1 MGSFIANAQNY
12 NVVTEN
18 EVAVVLSH
26 YNSDFVFSIVDEAM
40 KKRFTQ
46 VPIVAIPNVVG
57 AWEQNFKAIL
67 AQYGTDSKEEILR
80 VRNETYQEI
89 ISDICREYGL
99 TFTIDDSIDLY
110 SAAYH
115 LYDLFVCK
123 FIDNMTTFFANYIY
137 KERASI
143 YDLLGLADRKKNKDS
158 STIYG
163 KKIYKD
169 IKLAVINAN
178 IDMVV
183 SEICNMDIP
192 FASIVSLVCGNNSEL
207 KRYII
212 SIVSAQSDF
221 MSRVYV
227 PVINSFIRPDIITG
241 IRFKLQDIAMSHDQ
255 AINSSEIEVAVNP
268 NNDEELTDAE

>member
-1 MGSFIANAQNY
+1 MSSFTANMQNY

-26 YNSDFVFSIVDEAM
+26 YNSDFVFSIVDNAM
-40 KKRFTQ
+40 KRRFLE
-46 VPIVAIPNVVG
+46 VPIIAVPNVVG
-57 AWEQNFKAIL
+57 AWEQNFKAIR
-67 AQYGTDSKEEILR
+67 AQYGAENNEEIMR
-80 VRNETYQEI
+80 VRNETYKEI
-89 ISDICREYGL
+89 IDDICGEFKL
-99 TFTIDDSIDLY
+99 SFTIDDTVDLY

-123 FIDNMTTFFANYIY
+123 FIENMTTFFANYIY
-137 KERASI
+137 KERSSI
-143 YDLLGLADRKKNKDS
+143 YDSLGLADKKKNKDS

-183 SEICNMDIP
+183 SEICSIDIP
-192 FASIVSLVCGNNSEL
+192 FASIISLIYGSNSEL

-212 SIVSAQSDF
+212 SIVSADSDF
-221 MSRVYV
+221 MDNVYV
-227 PVINSFIRPDIITG
+227 PVMNSFIRPDIITS
-241 IRFKLQDIAMSHDQ
+241 IRFKLQEIAMAHDQ
-255 AINSSEIEVAVNP
+255 AINGSEIEVAVP
-268 NNDEELTDAE
+268 SSNNDEENA

>member
-1 MGSFIANAQNY
+1 MSSFTANIQNY

-26 YNSDFVFSIVDEAM
+26 YNSDFVFSIVDNAM
-40 KKRFTQ
+40 KRRFLE
-46 VPIVAIPNVVG
+46 VPIIAVPNVVG
-57 AWEQNFKAIL
+57 AWEQNFKAIR
-67 AQYGTDSKEEILR
+67 AQYGAENNEEIMR
-80 VRNETYQEI
+80 VRNETYKEI
-89 ISDICREYGL
+89 IDDICGEFKL
-99 TFTIDDSIDLY
+99 SFTIDDTVDLY

-123 FIDNMTTFFANYIY
+123 FIENMTTFFANYIY
-137 KERASI
+137 KERSSI
-143 YDLLGLADRKKNKDS
+143 YDSLGLADKKKNKDS

-183 SEICNMDIP
+183 SEICSMDIP
-192 FASIVSLVCGNNSEL
+192 FASIISLIYGSNSEL

-212 SIVSAQSDF
+212 SIVSADSDF
-221 MSRVYV
+221 MDNVYV
-227 PVINSFIRPDIITG
+227 PVMNSFIRPDIITS
-241 IRFKLQDIAMSHDQ
+241 IRFKLQEIAMAHDQ
-255 AINSSEIEVAVNP
+255 AINGSEIEVAVP
-268 NNDEELTDAE
+268 SSNNDGENA

>member
-1 MGSFIANAQNY
+1 MSSFTANMQNY

-26 YNSDFVFSIVDEAM
+26 YNSDFVFSIVDNAM
-40 KKRFTQ
+40 KRRFLE
-46 VPIVAIPNVVG
+46 VPIIAVPNVVG
-57 AWEQNFKAIL
+57 AWEQNFKAIR
-67 AQYGTDSKEEILR
+67 AQYGAENNEEIMR
-80 VRNETYQEI
+80 VRNETYKEI
-89 ISDICREYGL
+89 IDDICGEFKL
-99 TFTIDDSIDLY
+99 SFTIDDTVDLY

-123 FIDNMTTFFANYIY
+123 FIENMTTFFANYIY
-137 KERASI
+137 KERSSI
-143 YDLLGLADRKKNKDS
+143 YDSLGLADKKKNKDS

-183 SEICNMDIP
+183 SEICSMDIP
-192 FASIVSLVCGNNSEL
+192 FSSIISLIYGSNSEL

-212 SIVSAQSDF
+212 SIVSADSDF
-221 MSRVYV
+221 MDNVYV
-227 PVINSFIRPDIITG
+227 PVMNSFIRPDIITS
-241 IRFKLQDIAMSHDQ
+241 IRFKLQEIAMAHDQ
-255 AINSSEIEVAVNP
+255 AINGSEIEVAVP
-268 NNDEELTDAE
+268 SSNNDEENA

>member
-1 MGSFIANAQNY
+1 MSSFTANMQNY

-26 YNSDFVFSIVDEAM
+26 YNSDFVFSIVDNAM
-40 KKRFTQ
+40 KRRFLE
-46 VPIVAIPNVVG
+46 VPIIAVPNVVG
-57 AWEQNFKAIL
+57 AWEQNFKAIR
-67 AQYGTDSKEEILR
+67 AQYGAENNEEIMR
-80 VRNETYQEI
+80 VRNETYKEI
-89 ISDICREYGL
+89 IDDICGEFKL
-99 TFTIDDSIDLY
+99 SFTIDDTVDLY

-123 FIDNMTTFFANYIY
+123 FIENMTTFFANYIY
-137 KERASI
+137 KERSSI
-143 YDLLGLADRKKNKDS
+143 YDSLGLADKKKNKDS

-183 SEICNMDIP
+183 SEICSMDIP
-192 FASIVSLVCGNNSEL
+192 FASIISLIYGSNSEL

-212 SIVSAQSDF
+212 SIVSADSDF
-221 MSRVYV
+221 MDNVYV
-227 PVINSFIRPDIITG
+227 PVMNSFIRPDIITS
-241 IRFKLQDIAMSHDQ
+241 IRFKLQEIAMAHDQ
-255 AINSSEIEVAVNP
+255 AINGFEIEVAVP
-268 NNDEELTDAE
+268 SSNNDEENA

>member
-1 MGSFIANAQNY
+1 MSSFTANMQNY

-26 YNSDFVFSIVDEAM
+26 YNSDFVFSIVDNAM
-40 KKRFTQ
+40 KRRFLE
-46 VPIVAIPNVVG
+46 VPIIAVPNVVG
-57 AWEQNFKAIL
+57 AWEQNFKAIR
-67 AQYGTDSKEEILR
+67 AQYGAENNEEIMR
-80 VRNETYQEI
+80 VRNETYKEI
-89 ISDICREYGL
+89 IDDICREFKL
-99 TFTIDDSIDLY
+99 SFTIDDTVDLY

-123 FIDNMTTFFANYIY
+123 FIENMTTFFANYIY
-137 KERASI
+137 KERSSI
-143 YDLLGLADRKKNKDS
+143 YDSLGLADKKKNKDS

-183 SEICNMDIP
+183 SEICSMDIP
-192 FASIVSLVCGNNSEL
+192 FASIISLIYGSNSEL

-212 SIVSAQSDF
+212 SIVSADSDF
-221 MSRVYV
+221 MDNVYV
-227 PVINSFIRPDIITG
+227 PVMNSFIRPDIITS
-241 IRFKLQDIAMSHDQ
+241 IRFKLQEIAMAHDQ
-255 AINSSEIEVAVNP
+255 AINGSEIEVAVP
-268 NNDEELTDAE
+268 SSNNDEENA

>member
-1 MGSFIANAQNY
+1 MSSFTANMQNY

-26 YNSDFVFSIVDEAM
+26 YNSDFVFSIVDNAM
-40 KKRFTQ
+40 KRRFLE
-46 VPIVAIPNVVG
+46 VPIIAVPNVVG
-57 AWEQNFKAIL
+57 AWEQNFKAIR
-67 AQYGTDSKEEILR
+67 AQYGAENNEEIMR
-80 VRNETYQEI
+80 VRNETYKEI
-89 ISDICREYGL
+89 IDDICGEFKL
-99 TFTIDDSIDLY
+99 SFTIDDTVDLY

-123 FIDNMTTFFANYIY
+123 FIENMTTFFANYIY

-143 YDLLGLADRKKNKDS
+143 YDSLGLADKKKNKDS

-183 SEICNMDIP
+183 SEICSMDIP
-192 FASIVSLVCGNNSEL
+192 FTSIISLIYGNNSEL

-212 SIVSAQSDF
+212 SIVSADSDF
-221 MSRVYV
+221 MDNVYV
-227 PVINSFIRPDIITG
+227 PVMNSFIRPDIITS
-241 IRFKLQDIAMSHDQ
+241 IRFKLQEIAMAHDQ
-255 AINSSEIEVAVNP
+255 AINGSEIEVAVP
-268 NNDEELTDAE
+268 SSNNDEENV

>member
-1 MGSFIANAQNY
+1 MSSFTANMQNY

-26 YNSDFVFSIVDEAM
+26 YNSDFVFSIVDNAM
-40 KKRFTQ
+40 KRRFLE
-46 VPIVAIPNVVG
+46 VPIIAVPNVVG
-57 AWEQNFKAIL
+57 AWEQNFKAIR
-67 AQYGTDSKEEILR
+67 AQYGAENNEEIMR
-80 VRNETYQEI
+80 VRNETYKEI
-89 ISDICREYGL
+89 IDDICREFKL
-99 TFTIDDSIDLY
+99 SFTIDDTVDLY

-123 FIDNMTTFFANYIY
+123 FIENMTTFFANYIY

-143 YDLLGLADRKKNKDS
+143 YDSLGLADKKKNKDS

-183 SEICNMDIP
+183 SEICSMDIP
-192 FASIVSLVCGNNSEL
+192 FASIISLIYGNNSEL

-212 SIVSAQSDF
+212 SIVSADSDF
-221 MSRVYV
+221 MDNVYV
-227 PVINSFIRPDIITG
+227 PVMNSFIRPDIITS
-241 IRFKLQDIAMSHDQ
+241 IRFKLQEIAMAHDQ
-255 AINSSEIEVAVNP
+255 AINGSEIEVAVP
-268 NNDEELTDAE
+268 SSNNNEENA

>member
-1 MGSFIANAQNY
+1 MSSFTANMQNY

-26 YNSDFVFSIVDEAM
+26 YNSDFVFSIVDNAM
-40 KKRFTQ
+40 KRRFLE
-46 VPIVAIPNVVG
+46 VPIIAVPNVVG
-57 AWEQNFKAIL
+57 AWEQNFKAIR
-67 AQYGTDSKEEILR
+67 AQYGAENNEEIMR
-80 VRNETYQEI
+80 VRNETYKEI
-89 ISDICREYGL
+89 IDDICGEFKL
-99 TFTIDDSIDLY
+99 SFTIDDTIDLY

-123 FIDNMTTFFANYIY
+123 FIENMTTFFANYIY

-143 YDLLGLADRKKNKDS
+143 YDSLGLADKKKNKDS

-183 SEICNMDIP
+183 SEICSVDIP
-192 FASIVSLVCGNNSEL
+192 FTSIISLIYGNNSEL

-212 SIVSAQSDF
+212 SIVSADSDF
-221 MSRVYV
+221 MDNVYV
-227 PVINSFIRPDIITG
+227 PVMNSFIRPDIITS
-241 IRFKLQDIAMSHDQ
+241 IRFKLQEIAMAHDQ
-255 AINSSEIEVAVNP
+255 AINGSEIEVAVP
-268 NNDEELTDAE
+268 SSNNNEENA

>member
-1 MGSFIANAQNY
+1 MSSFTANMQNY

-26 YNSDFVFSIVDEAM
+26 YNSDFVFSIVDNAM
-40 KKRFTQ
+40 KRRFLE
-46 VPIVAIPNVVG
+46 VPIIAVPNVVG
-57 AWEQNFKAIL
+57 AWEQNFKAIR
-67 AQYGTDSKEEILR
+67 AQYGAENNEEIMR
-80 VRNETYQEI
+80 VRNETYKEI
-89 ISDICREYGL
+89 IDDICGEFKL
-99 TFTIDDSIDLY
+99 SFTIDDTVDLY

-123 FIDNMTTFFANYIY
+123 FIENMTTFFANYIY
-137 KERASI
+137 KERSSI
-143 YDLLGLADRKKNKDS
+143 YDSLGLADKKKNKDS

-183 SEICNMDIP
+183 SEICSMDIP
-192 FASIVSLVCGNNSEL
+192 FASIISLIYGSNSEL

-212 SIVSAQSDF
+212 SIVSADSDF
-221 MSRVYV
+221 MDNVYV
-227 PVINSFIRPDIITG
+227 PVMNSFIRPDIITS
-241 IRFKLQDIAMSHDQ
+241 IRFKLQEIAMAHDQ
-255 AINSSEIEVAVNP
+255 AINGSEIEVAVPSSN
-268 NNDEELTDAE
+268 NNDEENV

>member
-1 MGSFIANAQNY
+1 MSSFTANMQNY

-26 YNSDFVFSIVDEAM
+26 YNSDFVFSIVDNAM
-40 KKRFTQ
+40 KRRFLE
-46 VPIVAIPNVVG
+46 VPIIAVPNVVG
-57 AWEQNFKAIL
+57 AWEQNFKTIR
-67 AQYGTDSKEEILR
+67 AQYGAENNEEIMR
-80 VRNETYQEI
+80 VRNETYKEI
-89 ISDICREYGL
+89 IDDICGEFKL
-99 TFTIDDSIDLY
+99 SFTIDDTVDLY

-123 FIDNMTTFFANYIY
+123 FIENMTTFFANYIY

-143 YDLLGLADRKKNKDS
+143 YDSLGLADKKKNKDS

-183 SEICNMDIP
+183 SEICSMDIP
-192 FASIVSLVCGNNSEL
+192 FTSIISLIYGNNSEL

-212 SIVSAQSDF
+212 SIVSADSDF
-221 MSRVYV
+221 MDNVYV
-227 PVINSFIRPDIITG
+227 PVMNSFIRPDIITS
-241 IRFKLQDIAMSHDQ
+241 IRFKLQEIAMAHDQ
-255 AINSSEIEVAVNP
+255 AINGSEIEVAVP
-268 NNDEELTDAE
+268 SSNNNEENA

>member
-1 MGSFIANAQNY
+1 MSSFTANMQNY

-26 YNSDFVFSIVDEAM
+26 YNSDFVFSIVDNAM
-40 KKRFTQ
+40 KRRFLE
-46 VPIVAIPNVVG
+46 VPIIAVPNVVG
-57 AWEQNFKAIL
+57 AWEQNFKAIR
-67 AQYGTDSKEEILR
+67 AQYGAENNEEIMR
-80 VRNETYQEI
+80 VRNETYKEI
-89 ISDICREYGL
+89 IDDICGEFKL
-99 TFTIDDSIDLY
+99 SFTIDDTVDLY

-123 FIDNMTTFFANYIY
+123 FIENMTTFFANYIY

-143 YDLLGLADRKKNKDS
+143 YDSLGLADKKKNKDS

-183 SEICNMDIP
+183 SEICSMDIP
-192 FASIVSLVCGNNSEL
+192 FASIISLIYGNNSEL

-212 SIVSAQSDF
+212 SIVSADSDF
-221 MSRVYV
+221 MDNVYV
-227 PVINSFIRPDIITG
+227 PVMNSFIRPDIITS
-241 IRFKLQDIAMSHDQ
+241 IRFKLQEIAMAHDQ
-255 AINSSEIEVAVNP
+255 AINGSEIEVAVP
-268 NNDEELTDAE
+268 SSNNNEENA

>member
-1 MGSFIANAQNY
+1 MSSFTANMQNY

-26 YNSDFVFSIVDEAM
+26 YNSDFVFSIVDNAM
-40 KKRFTQ
+40 KRRFLE
-46 VPIVAIPNVVG
+46 VPIIAVPNVVG
-57 AWEQNFKAIL
+57 AWEQNFKAIR
-67 AQYGTDSKEEILR
+67 AQYGAENNEEIMR
-80 VRNETYQEI
+80 VRNETYKEI
-89 ISDICREYGL
+89 IDDICGEFKL
-99 TFTIDDSIDLY
+99 SFTIDDTIDLY

-123 FIDNMTTFFANYIY
+123 FIENMTTFFANYIY

-143 YDLLGLADRKKNKDS
+143 YDSLGLADKKKNKDS

-183 SEICNMDIP
+183 SEICSMDIP
-192 FASIVSLVCGNNSEL
+192 FTSIISLIYGNNSEL

-212 SIVSAQSDF
+212 SIVSADSDF
-221 MSRVYV
+221 MDNVYV
-227 PVINSFIRPDIITG
+227 PVMNSFIRPDIITS
-241 IRFKLQDIAMSHDQ
+241 IRFKLQEIAMAHDQ
-255 AINSSEIEVAVNP
+255 AINGSEIEVAVP
-268 NNDEELTDAE
+268 SSNNNEENA

>member
-1 MGSFIANAQNY
+1 MSSFTANMQNY

-26 YNSDFVFSIVDEAM
+26 YNSDFVFSIVDNAM
-40 KKRFTQ
+40 KRRFLE
-46 VPIVAIPNVVG
+46 VPIIAVPNVVG
-57 AWEQNFKAIL
+57 AWEQNFKAIR
-67 AQYGTDSKEEILR
+67 AQYGAENNEEIMR
-80 VRNETYQEI
+80 VRNETYKEI
-89 ISDICREYGL
+89 IDDICREFKL
-99 TFTIDDSIDLY
+99 SFTIDDTVDLY

-123 FIDNMTTFFANYIY
+123 FIENMTTFFANYIY
-137 KERASI
+137 KERSSI
-143 YDLLGLADRKKNKDS
+143 YDSLGLADKKKNKDS

-183 SEICNMDIP
+183 SEICSMDIP
-192 FASIVSLVCGNNSEL
+192 FGSIISLIYGNNSEL

-212 SIVSAQSDF
+212 SIVSADSDF
-221 MSRVYV
+221 MDNVYV
-227 PVINSFIRPDIITG
+227 PVMNSFIRPDIITS
-241 IRFKLQDIAMSHDQ
+241 IRFKLQEIAMAHDQ
-255 AINSSEIEVAVNP
+255 AINGSEIEVAVP
-268 NNDEELTDAE
+268 SSNNDEENA

>member
-1 MGSFIANAQNY
+1 MSSFTANMQNY

-26 YNSDFVFSIVDEAM
+26 YNSDFVFSIVDNAM
-40 KKRFTQ
+40 KRRFLE
-46 VPIVAIPNVVG
+46 VPIIAVPNVVG
-57 AWEQNFKAIL
+57 AWEQNFKAIR
-67 AQYGTDSKEEILR
+67 AQYGAENNEEIMR
-80 VRNETYQEI
+80 VRNETYKEI
-89 ISDICREYGL
+89 IDDICGEFKL
-99 TFTIDDSIDLY
+99 SFTIDDTVDLY

-123 FIDNMTTFFANYIY
+123 FIENMTTFFANYIY
-137 KERASI
+137 KERSSI
-143 YDLLGLADRKKNKDS
+143 YDSLGLADKKKNKDS

-183 SEICNMDIP
+183 SEICSMDIP
-192 FASIVSLVCGNNSEL
+192 FASIISLIYGSNSEL

-212 SIVSAQSDF
+212 SIVSADSDF
-221 MSRVYV
+221 MDNVYV
-227 PVINSFIRPDIITG
+227 PVMNSFIRPDIITS
-241 IRFKLQDIAMSHDQ
+241 IRFKLQEIAMAHDQ
-255 AINSSEIEVAVNP
+255 AINGSEIEVAVP
-268 NNDEELTDAE
+268 SSNNDEENV

>member
-1 MGSFIANAQNY
+1 MSSFTANMQNY

-26 YNSDFVFSIVDEAM
+26 YNSDFVFSIVDNAM
-40 KKRFTQ
+40 KRRFLE
-46 VPIVAIPNVVG
+46 VPIIAVPNVVG
-57 AWEQNFKAIL
+57 AWEQNFKAIR
-67 AQYGTDSKEEILR
+67 AQYGAENNEEIMR
-80 VRNETYQEI
+80 VRNETYKEI
-89 ISDICREYGL
+89 IDDICGEFKL
-99 TFTIDDSIDLY
+99 SFTIDDTVDLY

-123 FIDNMTTFFANYIY
+123 FIENMTTFFANYIY
-137 KERASI
+137 KERSSI
-143 YDLLGLADRKKNKDS
+143 YDSLGLADKKKNKDS

-183 SEICNMDIP
+183 SEICSMDIP
-192 FASIVSLVCGNNSEL
+192 FASIISLIYGSNSEL

-212 SIVSAQSDF
+212 SIVSADSDF
-221 MSRVYV
+221 MDNVYV
-227 PVINSFIRPDIITG
+227 PVMNSFIRPDIITS
-241 IRFKLQDIAMSHDQ
+241 IRFKLQEIAMAHDQ
-255 AINSSEIEVAVNP
+255 AINGSEIEVAVP
-268 NNDEELTDAE
+268 SSNNDEENA